1 MNLTIQTFLQHALAG
16 RDVFN
21 DALEPLLALQ
31 DEVREAFGYA
41 LQNAHMY
48 LAVTADAKELH
59 VLSSSPP
66 CQVHNLCAVKNPAWA
81 RISVCSKTP
90 PGPHE

>member
-41 LQNAHMY
+41 LQN
-48 LAVTADAKELH
+48 DEESAK
-59 VLSSSPP
+59 
-66 CQVHNLCAVKNPAWA
+66 
-81 RISVCSKTP
+81 RM
-90 PGPHE
+90 